1 MNKLK
6 AFIII
11 LFISFLEISSA
22 IGGTHQEEGLRN
34 LIERANAQ
42 DAKALYQLARLY
54 DSGFEGIP
62 VDSIKSTAL
71 YLQSAK
77 KGYPPAMNYLGFRY
91 YKGEIV
97 KQNIDS
103 ALYWIQSAADK
114 GDITAATNLGYLL
127 TEGEGIEHDD
137 KEAAKWLAFA
147 SESGVKEAQSKLLE
161 LMGETWKELPPDS
174 ALTLGLKYY
183 KGKAPIIGT
192 YLLER
197 ASEANLPK
205 AKALLGDAYSKGLGV
220 PYNHQKALEYFYSA
234 AVSGDPSAQFIIGEL
249 LEFFPDTFNGMKEIT
264 DELKYPQYWYS
275 KARENG
281 VTDSETANRKLFSLP

>member
-11 LFISFLEISSA
+11 LFISFLEISVA
-22 IGGTHQEEGLRN
+22 IGGINPEEGIRN
-34 LIERANAQ
+34 LIERADAQ
-42 DAKALYQLARLY
+42 DAKALYQLAKLY
-54 DSGFEGIP
+54 DSGYEGIP

-147 SESGVKEAQSKLLE
+147 SEAGVKEAQLKLLE
-161 LMGETWKELPPDS
+161 LMRETWKELPPDS

-264 DELKYPQYWYS
+264 DELKYPHYWYS